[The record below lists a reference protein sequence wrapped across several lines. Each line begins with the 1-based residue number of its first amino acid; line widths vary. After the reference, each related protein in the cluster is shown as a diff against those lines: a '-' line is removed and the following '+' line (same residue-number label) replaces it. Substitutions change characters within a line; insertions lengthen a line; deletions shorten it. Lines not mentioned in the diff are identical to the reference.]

1 MERVDPLVVGLLL
14 VVAVLVVS
22 QIIEA
27 TFGEGGAAPSV
38 DGAAPRFRRRLGGL
52 WRRATPDRVVE
63 TLAIV
68 LRLSPILGLALLV
81 WAVLLDEPPTTETGG
96 VPLFDLADES
106 DEPDQTG
113 PLALA
118 PPETPPRFAAAP
130 TSPSTPAPT
139 TTPAAIA
146 LAPSGPDDDGPPPS
160 EESSI

>member
-63 TLAIV
+63 T
-68 LRLSPILGLALLV
+68 
-81 WAVLLDEPPTTETGG
+81 D
-96 VPLFDLADES
+96 
-106 DEPDQTG
+106 G
-113 PLALA
+113 PLAGNR
-118 PPETPPRFAAAP
+118 TDFVRVGG
-130 TSPSTPAPT
+130 
-139 TTPAAIA
+139 
-146 LAPSGPDDDGPPPS
+146 GPVRWLRHRGRLW
-160 EESSI
+160 ERL